1 MLATKTVADLGSPLL
16 DQLLA
21 VRLLA
26 QVDDVRAERVAQL
39 RPRRDALVAA
49 VRARLPDWR
58 VSVPTGGLSLWVH
71 LPSGNAEEFAELA
84 LEHRVAVV
92 PGPALSVDDGN
103 RRALRMAYVEP
114 EDRLEL
120 AAERLATAW
129 ARYEPSSPRPSARLL
144 I

>member
-1 MLATKTVADLGSPLL
+1 M
-16 DQLLA
+16 
-21 VRLLA
+21 
-26 QVDDVRAERVAQL
+26 
-39 RPRRDALVAA
+39 
-49 VRARLPDWR
+49 
-58 VSVPTGGLSLWVH
+58 
-71 LPSGNAEEFAELA
+71 
-84 LEHRVAVV
+84 